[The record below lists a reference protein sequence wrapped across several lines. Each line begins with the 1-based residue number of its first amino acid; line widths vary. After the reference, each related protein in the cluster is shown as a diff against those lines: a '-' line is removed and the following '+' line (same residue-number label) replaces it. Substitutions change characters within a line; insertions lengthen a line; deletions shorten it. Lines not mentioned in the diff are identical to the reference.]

1 VLKRFTNEDRDI
13 IQNLSAQNVGTSQIL
28 EYLAIE
34 HGGKEHLRF
43 KKKDVSNQ
51 IAADNRKLLGVDVDT
66 TLMYFQ
72 KKQEEHVA
80 CVMQKK
86 VIMLELVLRFHPI
99 LIL

>member
-1 VLKRFTNEDRDI
+1 
-13 IQNLSAQNVGTSQIL
+13 LSAQNVGTSQIL

-51 IAADNRKLLGVDVDT
+51 IASDNCKLLGVDVDT

-72 KKQEEHVA
+72 KKQEKCSICNAKEGL
-80 CVMQKK
+80 
-86 VIMLELVLRFHPI
+86 MLELVRRFHPI